1 MCVQSLQ
8 IIIFGGFL
16 YAKKLLYTWK
26 YCYKDNG
33 TEDSTMCEMFA
44 RFMWF
49 KRSEGLATRII
60 EEYGIH
66 FIWLLDYSAC

>member
-1 MCVQSLQ
+1 MR
-8 IIIFGGFL
+8 
-16 YAKKLLYTWK
+16 KKFEKHGSIVTK
-26 YCYKDNG
+26 ITV
-33 TEDSTMCEMFA
+33 TENFTMCEMFA

-66 FIWLLDYSAC
+66 FI